1 MTLLGTL
8 VPVVA
13 LRPDPP
19 APLVTAVFLM
29 AGVVGVAGEL
39 RRTYD
44 YFSPEE
50 TSPYLTGVAALQSG
64 GAGFGAAALR
74 ELAPHLLTCPHQL
87 DGQQRVKS

>member
-39 RRTYD
+39 AR
-44 YFSPEE
+44 
-50 TSPYLTGVAALQSG
+50 VAALQPRR
-64 GAGFGAAALR
+64 AGLGTAALG
-74 ELAPHLLTCPHQL
+74 ELSPYLLSSLHDLNGEHHVTFVTSRRHNCKILPT
-87 DGQQRVKS
+87 